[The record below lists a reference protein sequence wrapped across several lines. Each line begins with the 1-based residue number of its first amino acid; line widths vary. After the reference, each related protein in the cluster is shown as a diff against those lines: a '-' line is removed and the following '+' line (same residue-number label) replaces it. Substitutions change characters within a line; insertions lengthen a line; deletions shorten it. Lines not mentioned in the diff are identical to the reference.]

1 MNLRDAKL
9 LVTGASGFIGSRLAL
24 HLHRLGIDARFTGR
38 DANDAERARV
48 RELAAAGVAIELGDL
63 REPEFV
69 ARMMTGRNAV
79 IHLAAAQHEG
89 HMSDEHFR
97 SVNVTATR
105 LMLEAALAAGVQ
117 RFVYGGTMGI
127 HGSSEHGPLTEDSAP
142 QPLNIYTETKLA
154 AEGVVREFAGRLDT
168 VIVRIAETYGP
179 GDLRLLKLFKAI
191 DRGRFVMIGNGDNQ
205 RQPVYVDDLIRGLLA
220 AVVSSH
226 AVGQAILLTGN
237 ELMTTQQMAANIAAA
252 LERPT
257 PRLHVPMWPVL
268 ALATLSHAVLRP
280 LQIRSPLQPR
290 SLDFFRKSFVF
301 STSKARDVLGIEPST
316 RFIDGARSTLAWYR
330 AQGYMPE
337 PSTEELHRTTFV
349 NR

>member
-1 MNLRDAKL
+1 MNLRDARL

-24 HLHRLGIDARFTGR
+24 HLHRLGVDARFTGR
-38 DANDAERARV
+38 DANDIECARL
-48 RELAAAGVAIELGDL
+48 RELAAAGVNVELGDL
-63 REPEFV
+63 RDPQFV
-69 ARMMTGRNAV
+69 ARMVAGRDAI
-79 IHLAAAQHEG
+79 IHLAAAQHEA

-105 LMLEAALAAGVQ
+105 LMLEAAQAAGVR

-154 AEGVVREFAGRLDT
+154 AEAVVREFASRLDT

-191 DRGRFVMIGNGDNQ
+191 DRGRFVMIGRGDNQ
-205 RQPVYVDDLIRGLLA
+205 RQPIYVDDLIRGLLA
-220 AVVSSH
+220 AVARSA

-237 ELMTTQQMAANIAAA
+237 ELMTTRQMAAHIASS
-252 LERPT
+252 LERAA
-257 PRLHVPMWPVL
+257 PRLQVPMWPVL
-268 ALATLSHAVLRP
+268 AAATLSHALLRP

-301 STSKARDVLGIEPST
+301 STSKARDLLGIEPST
-316 RFIDGARSTLAWYR
+316 RFIDGARATLAWYR

-337 PSTEELHRTTFV
+337 PSTADLHRTTFV